1 MKKRWK
7 PLSVL
12 RYAVLIF
19 MAVLTLYPL
28 FWIGICSLKSSEEIY
43 GSPFGLPKNP
53 EWENYAESWQAA
65 DIPVH
70 LLNSILY
77 AVAAVA
83 VVMIL
88 SAMSAYIIAKVW
100 KNRGLYNSDCR
111 QLAS

>member
-83 VVMIL
+83 VVMISGISTPDQVIENIDKSL
-88 SAMSAYIIAKVW
+88 AAAKEE
-100 KNRGLYNSDCR
+100 
-111 QLAS
+111 